1 VPQIALLAGSILL
14 SACSPKDSAALKPP
28 EMPPVPVMVAKA
40 VQKTVPLQLHEIGT
54 VQPYSTVSVKSRVE
68 GELTEVHFRE
78 GDEVKKGQLL
88 FTIDPRP
95 FEAALLEAKAN
106 LDKDQAQAQKARTD
120 EQRYAYMLRRGVGSR
135 EQYDQARATAQSLK
149 ATVEAD
155 KAAVETAKL
164 NLQYTEIR
172 SPIDGWTGN
181 LIIHAG
187 NLIKADSDT
196 AMVVINQI
204 EPIYV
209 QFALPEG
216 RLAEVRKYMGA
227 SQLEVHA
234 TIPGQPG
241 PGEHGVLNFIDN
253 SVDNTTGT
261 ILLKGLFANSDKRLW
276 PGEFANVTLTLT
288 EHPNAILV
296 PSQAIQ
302 RGQKG
307 SYVFVVNHNLSV
319 EVRPVVAGDSLD
331 NETVIKSGLKDG
343 ETVVT
348 DGQLRLS
355 PGARVK
361 IRAGLDGSAGA
372 VS

>member
-1 VPQIALLAGSILL
+1 
-14 SACSPKDSAALKPP
+14 
-28 EMPPVPVMVAKA
+28 MPPVPVVVAKV
-40 VQKTVPLQLHEIGT
+40 VQKTVPIQLHEIGT

-78 GDEVKKGQLL
+78 GEEVKKGQLL

-95 FEAALLEAKAN
+95 FEAALLQAKAN
-106 LDKDQAQAQKARTD
+106 LDKDRAQAEKAKTD
-120 EQRYAYMLRRGVGSR
+120 ERRYAYMLKRGVGSR
-135 EQYDQARATAQSLK
+135 EQYDQAHATAQSLQ

-155 KAAVETAKL
+155 KAAVRTAEL
-164 NLQYTEIR
+164 NLQYTRIR
-172 SPIDGWTGN
+172 SPIDGRTGN
-181 LIIHAG
+181 LITHAG

-204 EPIYV
+204 QPIYV
-209 QFALPEG
+209 QFAIPEG
-216 RLAEVRKYMGA
+216 RLAEVRKYMRA

-241 PGEHGVLNFIDN
+241 LGEHGVLNFIDN

-261 ILLKGLFANSDKRLW
+261 ILLKGLFKNSDKRLW
-276 PGEFANVTLTLT
+276 PGEFVNMTLTLT
-288 EHPNAILV
+288 EHPNAIVV

-302 RGQKG
+302 KGQKG
-307 SYVFVVNHNLSV
+307 AYVYVVNHDMLV
-319 EVRPVVAGDSLD
+319 EARPVVVGDAVD
-331 NETVIKSGLKDG
+331 DETVIKSGLKDG

-348 DGQLRLS
+348 DGQLRLR
-355 PGARVK
+355 PGAKVK
-361 IRAGLDGSAGA
+361 IRAGLDGSAGT